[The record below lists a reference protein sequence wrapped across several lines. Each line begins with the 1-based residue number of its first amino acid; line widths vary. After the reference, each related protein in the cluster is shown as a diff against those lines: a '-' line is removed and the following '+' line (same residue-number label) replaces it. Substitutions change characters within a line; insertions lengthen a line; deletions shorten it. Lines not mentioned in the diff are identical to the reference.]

1 MVDMRN
7 ISPSQSKRWLFI
19 HFYELGKLVDLYFLV
34 YGKSF
39 LIGDLN
45 AEEPESCLATF
56 PNDHNSANKSVTEE
70 TCFKSKNKPSCIDL
84 FITNA

>member
-7 ISPSQSKRWLFI
+7 ILPSQSKRWLFI

-34 YGKSF
+34 YNKSI

-56 PNDHNSANKSVTEE
+56 PNDHNNANNQWLKKHVY
-70 TCFKSKNKPSCIDL
+70 NII
-84 FITNA
+84 ITNS